1 MQPQSFRPFSSGT
14 GDETGTVNWTLK
26 LEVEI
31 VYGCVCVCVCF
42 NLPIVDGQTH
52 LSEMAKSPGL
62 LLDRGGHKLNQHT
75 HWKGPCHGLEL
86 QVGGDATAA
95 PVVAAAARL
104 QHNEL
109 KSLSSRV
116 PLLSLLLLHSSFDL
130 SVSEASLDALR
141 NPLSL
146 SSCLHTSHCL
156 CCIQLSPIKE
166 GNTWIPSTVLRIRR
180 CLILLLFARLN
191 SWIVVVVWPQTRRRR
206 RLFELHEQR
215 KQSLLPHNKVYSA
228 LTLLRSVIN
237 NYSYQL
243 QLVC

>member
-1 MQPQSFRPFSSGT
+1 
-14 GDETGTVNWTLK
+14 
-26 LEVEI
+26 
-31 VYGCVCVCVCF
+31 
-42 NLPIVDGQTH
+42 
-52 LSEMAKSPGL
+52 MAKSPGL

-95 PVVAAAARL
+95 VVAVAAVVVVAAAARL

-130 SVSEASLDALR
+130 SVSEASLDALW

-206 RLFELHEQR
+206 LFELHELT

-228 LTLLRSVIN
+228 LALLRSVIN

>member
-1 MQPQSFRPFSSGT
+1 MA
-14 GDETGTVNWTLK
+14 
-26 LEVEI
+26 
-31 VYGCVCVCVCF
+31 VCVCF

-95 PVVAAAARL
+95 PVVAPAVAPAALL

-116 PLLSLLLLHSSFDL
+116 HLPSLLFLHSSFDL
-130 SVSEASLDALR
+130 SVSEASLDVLR

-180 CLILLLFARLN
+180 CLILLLFAQLN
-191 SWIVVVVWPQTRRRR
+191 SWIVVVVWPQTRRRS
-206 RLFELHEQR
+206 LFELHELT

>member
-1 MQPQSFRPFSSGT
+1 MA
-14 GDETGTVNWTLK
+14 VCA
-26 LEVEI
+26 
-31 VYGCVCVCVCF
+31 CVCL

-75 HWKGPCHGLEL
+75 HWKGPCHGVEL

-95 PVVAAAARL
+95 PVAAAALAPAALL

-116 PLLSLLLLHSSFDL
+116 PLLSLLLRGMEDL
-130 SVSEASLDALR
+130 SVSEASLDVLR

-206 RLFELHEQR
+206 LC
-215 KQSLLPHNKVYSA
+215 S
-228 LTLLRSVIN
+228 
-237 NYSYQL
+237 SYTS
-243 QLVC
+243 

>member
-1 MQPQSFRPFSSGT
+1 
-14 GDETGTVNWTLK
+14 
-26 LEVEI
+26 
-31 VYGCVCVCVCF
+31 
-42 NLPIVDGQTH
+42 
-52 LSEMAKSPGL
+52 MAKSPAL

-95 PVVAAAARL
+95 PVTAVALAPAARL

-116 PLLSLLLLHSSFDL
+116 SLLSLLLLHSSFDL

-191 SWIVVVVWPQTRRRR
+191 SWVVVVVWPQKRRR
-206 RLFELHEQR
+206 RLFELHELT
-215 KQSLLPHNKVYSA
+215 KQSLLPHNKVYSSLA
-228 LTLLRSVIN
+228 LLRSVIN